1 MYLSLLL
8 LGFLIGIRHAVE
20 ADHIAAVA
28 SLSARTNGIKDSI
41 RQGVAWGLGHTITL
55 FVFGSIALLV
65 DSIIPGPF
73 AAALEFAVG
82 VMLIILGTDVL
93 IRLYRK
99 RIHFHVHGHNGG
111 VQHLHAHSHD
121 NAAGDDVPHKHSP
134 HLHQHVNGFPRRAL
148 LVGLMHGMAGSA
160 ALILLTMQTVNS
172 PMMGLAYMACFG
184 IGSIAGMAVLSA
196 IIAVPLWYSAKRHTL
211 LFNGLSITVAV
222 ITVGI
227 GATMVANYLQTSL

>member
-28 SLSARTNGIKDSI
+28 SLSARTDGIRGTI
-41 RQGVAWGLGHTITL
+41 WQGVAWGLGHTITL

-82 VMLIILGTDVL
+82 IMLIFLGFDVL
-93 IRLYRK
+93 LRLYRK
-99 RIHFHVHGHNGG
+99 RIHFHVHEHQGG
-111 VQHLHAHSHD
+111 VQHLHAHSHE
-121 NAAGDDVPHKHSP
+121 NDVPHRRSP
-134 HLHQHVNGFPRRAL
+134 HLHNHKRGFPKRAL
-148 LVGLMHGMAGSA
+148 MVGLMHGMAGSA
-160 ALILLTMQTVNS
+160 ALIILTLQTVNS
-172 PMMGLAYMACFG
+172 PLLGLAYMACFG
-184 IGSIAGMAVLSA
+184 IGSIAGMALLSA
-196 IIAVPLWYSAKRHTL
+196 IIAVPLWYSANRHTL
-211 LFNGLSITVAV
+211 LFNGLSIAVAL

-227 GATMVANYLQTSL
+227 GTTMVVTYLQTSF

>member
-28 SLSARTNGIKDSI
+28 SLSARTDGIRNTI
-41 RQGVAWGLGHTITL
+41 WQGVAWGLGHTITL

-65 DSIIPGPF
+65 DSVIPGPF

-82 VMLIILGTDVL
+82 IMLIFLGFDVL
-93 IRLYRK
+93 LRLHRK
-99 RIHFHVHGHNGG
+99 RIHFHVHEHHGG
-111 VQHLHAHSHD
+111 VQHLHAHSHE
-121 NAAGDDVPHKHSP
+121 NTLPHECSPHQHKHAS
-134 HLHQHVNGFPRRAL
+134 GFPKRAL

-160 ALILLTMQTVNS
+160 ALILLTLQTVNS
-172 PMMGLAYMACFG
+172 PMMGLAYMVCFG
-184 IGSIAGMAVLSA
+184 IGSIAGMALLSA
-196 IIAVPLWYSAKRHTL
+196 IIAVPLWYSANRHTL
-211 LFNGLSITVAV
+211 LFNGLSVTVAL

-227 GATMVANYLQTSL
+227 GTTIVVNYLHTSF